1 MTLPGCLGDFAGDW
15 RITRE
20 ITDARAGQVLHAEG
34 TASLVWKGDALIYG
48 EALRLQVP
56 GQAPMQATRRYLW
69 QQGQG
74 GIDIRFEDG
83 RFFHHLALGQ
93 DAPHDHHDC
102 PPDSYD
108 AAYDFTD
115 WPVWSVVWTVSG
127 PRKSYVMKSHYQ
139 RLRDS

>member
-1 MTLPGCLGDFAGDW
+1 MTLPRSLDDFDGNW
-15 RITRE
+15 SVTRE
-20 ITDARAGQVLHAEG
+20 ITDAKAGQVLSAEG
-34 TASLVWKGDALIYG
+34 TATLSWRANELIYD

-56 GQAPMQATRRYLW
+56 GQVPMQATRCYLW

-83 RFFHHLALGQ
+83 RFFHFLALGK
-93 DAPHDHHDC
+93 DCPRDHHDC

-108 AAYDFTD
+108 AAYDFTA

-127 PRKSYVMKSHYQ
+127 PRKSYVMKSLYQ
-139 RLRDS
+139 RMRGS